1 MSIRN
6 EIKKTEKLMHQIA
19 SGKML
24 NAMVESAIYQKAI
37 GFMTTEEKII
47 ENKDGVKEKI
57 TITKEEPPDLKSA
70 LAWLYNRC
78 PEKWNENQD
87 NSETLNKVA
96 NLLQELDNIIND
108 E

>member
-1 MSIRN
+1 MSIKN

-19 SGKML
+19 SGEML

-37 GFMTTEEKII
+37 GFVTTEEKII

-57 TITKEEPPDLKSA
+57 TITKEEPPDLKAA

-87 NSETLNKVA
+87 NTETLNKVA
-96 NLLQELDNIIND
+96 NLLQELDTIIND